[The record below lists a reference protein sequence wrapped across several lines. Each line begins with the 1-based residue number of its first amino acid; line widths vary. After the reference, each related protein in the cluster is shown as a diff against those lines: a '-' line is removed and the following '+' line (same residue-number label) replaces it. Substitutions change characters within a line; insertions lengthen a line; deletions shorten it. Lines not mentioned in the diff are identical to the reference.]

1 MEVSARARAAIAS
14 ALVIATA
21 CGGSAPG
28 SSVPS
33 RPTEATT
40 APAIPAP
47 AWRSTSAPTGA
58 PDGGEW
64 IVVDSRDGRP
74 LVAVVYRPVG
84 AGPAP
89 VAIALHA
96 DGGLRERFLSLP
108 RWLAEQGFLAVA
120 PCWTSSNWAAAGA
133 SPVVAC
139 AADAPL
145 RNSVTATAEDIRAIV
160 EAARTLPG
168 ARADRLALVGHS
180 LGAMAALFASM
191 ETTVDATVS
200 ISAVYGRL
208 STPQFGGTTLLERA
222 ERLRSPV
229 LMVHGT
235 DDAAAPFADAK
246 TFAADARARSK
257 EVETLFVEGA
267 PHQLPF
273 TPQYWT
279 DDVKGKVIGFLRRR
293 LP

>member
-1 MEVSARARAAIAS
+1 MDAIARTHRTV
-14 ALVIATA
+14 ALAIVVAAA
-21 CGGSAPG
+21 CGASAPTA
-28 SSVPS
+28 SLAS

-40 APAIPAP
+40 APATPAP
-47 AWRSTSAPTGA
+47 AWRSTSAPTGT